1 MTILEVL
8 QEANG
13 NLSDDQFRATGV
25 EQVHTVVRL
34 LEKGYS
40 LDDQIEPLTDWKY
53 RSVEEVPEKGGGEM
67 KAEAAYKEMRCGNC
81 KYWAGSDF
89 AVNASGHEMRFDCRR
104 YPPIL
109 RRGKKQWPQTTRN
122 QWCGE
127 WRAREYK
134 EE

>member
-67 KAEAAYKEMRCGNC
+67 KA
-81 KYWAGSDF
+81 
-89 AVNASGHEMRFDCRR
+89 RR